1 MLLTIYQP
9 CLVSEFIEVLLTGKK
24 NGEAVKFLKT
34 PRFVLNNH
42 LLILQFPKEANG
54 DVDIIQHT
62 LPFRGVF

>member
-1 MLLTIYQP
+1 MSCFRIYRG
-9 CLVSEFIEVLLTGKK
+9 SANWKK